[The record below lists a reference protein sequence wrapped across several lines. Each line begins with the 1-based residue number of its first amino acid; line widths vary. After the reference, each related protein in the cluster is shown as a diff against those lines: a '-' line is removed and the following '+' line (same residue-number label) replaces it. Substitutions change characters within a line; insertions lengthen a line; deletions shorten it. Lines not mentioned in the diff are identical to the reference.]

1 MKQPFLATALYSRE
15 AAEIGLRSFNEA
27 PPRKQLQKYGPWCW
41 DCQPVQ
47 RAIKTLGL
55 QRQ

>member
-1 MKQPFLATALYSRE
+1 MNQPFLATALYSRE

-27 PPRKQLQKYGPWCW
+27 HPESSCKSSGRGNW

>member
-1 MKQPFLATALYSRE
+1 MKQPVLATALYSRE

-27 PPRKQLQKYGPWCW
+27 HPESSFEFGPWCW

-47 RAIKTLGL
+47 QAIKTLGL